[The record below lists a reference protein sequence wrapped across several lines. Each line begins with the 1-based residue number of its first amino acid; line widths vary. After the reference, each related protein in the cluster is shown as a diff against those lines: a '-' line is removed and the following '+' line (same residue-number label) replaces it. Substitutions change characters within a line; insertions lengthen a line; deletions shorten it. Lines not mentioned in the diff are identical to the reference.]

1 MYQLDASAIQA
12 LLAQATEAAGGSAR
26 GGPQEDN
33 KDDGG
38 SDFKVSEGEK
48 HRMRKMCGLDY
59 TAGDECLPKWYK
71 DLFAKH
77 QDEKDKAQVIATAIV
92 KCHIFDDAEVPL
104 YPTLVKTTVKKDWT
118 ASDIRKRATLVNV
131 VMGLSPF
138 TMLDMT
144 EEVVALMQQDHED
157 LLNASLISTSEVKS
171 TRAKLIATTPS
182 DSEGFMMMLKRFANL
197 LFALFSSS

>member
-1 MYQLDASAIQA
+1 MTPHIQPPYTNQSGVTVYQLDASAIQA

-77 QDEKDKAQVIATAIV
+77 QDEKDKAQVIATAV
-92 KCHIFDDAEVPL
+92 YKYYIFENSEVAL
-104 YPTLVKTTVKKDWT
+104 YPTLVKTIVKRDWA
-118 ASDIRKRATLVNV
+118 ASNTGKRAALVNAGREISRFATV
-131 VMGLSPF
+131 DL
-138 TMLDMT
+138 T
-144 EEVVALMQQDHED
+144 EEYDALIQQD
-157 LLNASLISTSEVKS
+157 N
-171 TRAKLIATTPS
+171 
-182 DSEGFMMMLKRFANL
+182 
-197 LFALFSSS
+197 